1 VGAAGGL
8 RCGRGASSADPAPAA
23 RGRLLAAAP
32 ATALA
37 AALAVATAPAA
48 LADNAPAS
56 AQTRAVRDL
65 WEKVKHNCATESV
78 RYLVDSVGHSSRD
91 TLVSDALRSLQKA
104 KIDAALDALFLNEL
118 SGVRRDFTP
127 EERAAIYRYMDG
139 DAATASGLIRPYL
152 ATYLR
157 VSAELIPTAAGSYQ
171 LTLAAEG
178 LAQPGGGGGC
188 SATSDPVDLPKDEVD
203 DPIVPLADVVL
214 RAVRRLQDQA
224 RGEVVIRTSAEVIG
238 EGSAPAGWTR
248 YLTGKLQEALTAE
261 ADARLSGA
269 VIRIRTESEVAGMR
283 GEIWRAEIQVR
294 RSPDTY
300 EIVISVLPANASD
313 FATRGRVL
321 LAELPPVAAV
331 DLPQRPIEDPPPTGT
346 APAIGRFLA
355 VTLQAQRFTGELPG
369 EGATEDY
376 LFEIAEP
383 HVVEFDA
390 RAEDPSAPPPVL
402 ALHAADG
409 AAVAETMP
417 PARAPTTHRY
427 RLEPGRYRLRLA
439 NPGPASLPYVLVVRG
454 GPDALPVLLPA
465 NAALLG
471 EVADWRFGRAADAEG
486 RPACFAATVATAWR
500 PAGWRPIRPYLWF
513 LVEEGER
520 PDNYLRLEQQLDVPA
535 YYDPERPVTATASAA
550 SWRRTM
556 TLTPAHGQFR
566 SLVPGTTRVDLGFIE
581 GLTEGASLALDG
593 TTRDGRPARV
603 TFSLRGYQAAI
614 NAMLTLCR
622 REDLRRDLIRR

>member
-1 VGAAGGL
+1 MS
-8 RCGRGASSADPAPAA
+8 RRRGAPGSVPAPAA
-23 RGRLLAAAP
+23 RGRRLAVAS
-32 ATALA
+32 ALA
-37 AALAVATAPAA
+37 AALAATTALAGDAAPATV
-48 LADNAPAS
+48 
-56 AQTRAVRDL
+56 QTIAVRDL
-65 WEKVKHNCATESV
+65 WEKVKRSCATGDV

-104 KIDAALDALFLNEL
+104 KIDAALDALFLNER

-127 EERAAIYRYMDG
+127 EERAAIYRYLDG
-139 DAATASGLIRPYL
+139 DAATANGLVQPYL

-157 VSAELIPTAAGSYQ
+157 VSAELIPTSTGGYQ
-171 LTLAAEG
+171 LTLTAEG
-178 LAQPGGGGGC
+178 LAQPGEGGGC
-188 SATSDPVDLPKDEVD
+188 SVASDPIELPKEEVD

-224 RGEVVIRTSAEVIG
+224 QGEVVIRTSAEIVG
-238 EGSAPAGWTR
+238 EGSAPTGWTR
-248 YLTGKLQEALTAE
+248 YLTGKLQEALATE
-261 ADARLSGA
+261 DASRLAGA
-269 VIRIRTESEVAGMR
+269 VIRIRTDAELSGTGGEV
-283 GEIWRAEIQVR
+283 WRAEIQVWR
-294 RSPDTY
+294 APDTY
-300 EIVISVLPANASD
+300 EIVISVLPTNASD

-321 LAELPPVAAV
+321 LAELPPVAAA
-331 DLPQRPIEDPPPTGT
+331 DLPQRPMDAGA
-346 APAIGRFLA
+346 APVIGRFLA
-355 VTLQAQRFTGELPG
+355 IAVQAQRFTGGLG
-369 EGATEDY
+369 KRATEDY

-390 RAEDPSAPPPVL
+390 RAEDPSSPPPAL
-402 ALHAADG
+402 ALHGADG

-427 RLEPGRYRLRLA
+427 RIEPGRYRLRLA
-439 NPGPASLPYVLVVRG
+439 NPGAAALPYVLAVRG

-465 NAALLG
+465 GAALLG

-486 RPACFAATVATAWR
+486 RPACFATTVATAWQ

-520 PDNYLRLEQQLDVPA
+520 ADSYLRLEQQLDVPA
-535 YYDPERPVTATASAA
+535 YYDPDRAVTATASGA
-550 SWRRTM
+550 SWQRAM
-556 TLTPAHGQFR
+556 VLTPAHGQFR
-566 SLVPGTTRVDLGFIE
+566 SLVPGTTRIDLGFIE
-581 GLTEGASLALDG
+581 GLTQGNALTLDG